1 MRKRLHQA
9 GGAQNRDAAQNPQP
23 RVQGVAGQFLA
34 PGHEDFHP
42 QAQGPAGKNLLPD
55 QFEAAAD
62 HAPGHRVDGRLAHRQ
77 GQPGF
82 GHPADPG
89 TAVEF
94 DLCLGPAIVQ
104 PPDPGA
110 DLGLIG
116 DVRVVAGVL
125 DHRGLAP
132 RPAASMIV
140 QRDGQTAAAGQGNL
154 HLLGARQI
162 QQLPQ
167 GPLGRGR
174 GRGAGG
180 EALAQLFPGA
190 GRLFQV

>member
-1 MRKRLHQA
+1 MVPKIEM
-9 GGAQNRDAAQNPQP
+9 PP
-23 RVQGVAGQFLA
+23 RIPSRGFRVWRASSSPRGTKISTPRRRGW
-34 PGHEDFHP
+34 PGKTWSHTRSET
-42 QAQGPAGKNLLPD
+42 
-55 QFEAAAD
+55 AAD
-62 HAPGHRVDGRLAHRQ
+62 HPPGHRVDGRLAHRQ

-89 TAVEF
+89 TAMEF
-94 DLCLGPAIVQ
+94 DLCFGPATVQ

-110 DLGLIG
+110 DLGAVG

-132 RPAASMIV
+132 RPVASMIM
-140 QRDGQTAAAGQGNL
+140 QRDGQAAAAGQGNL
-154 HLLGARQI
+154 HLLGAGQI

-180 EALAQLFPGA
+180 EALAQLLPGA